1 MPPLTFSARHRLIND
16 RMTDHSPSEL
26 APDDAALIARWRG
39 GDQRAATAL
48 VDRHAQAVARF
59 VASLG
64 ERDEVE
70 EVVQDTF
77 VRAFGSLDTFR
88 GESSFRTWLL
98 TIARNLLRDRLRGR
112 KRARHQVE
120 IQDDDLVSSSDAL
133 EGAVATETEQR
144 LRAAVESLSPM
155 QRSIF
160 TLRVAEG
167 LSYKEIAIAVGST
180 EGAARVHYHNAMR
193 IIREKI
199 DE

>member
-1 MPPLTFSARHRLIND
+1 
-16 RMTDHSPSEL
+16 MTDHSPSEL
-26 APDDAALIARWRG
+26 APDDAALIERWRG

-48 VDRHAQAVARF
+48 VECHAQAIARF

-77 VRAFGSLDTFR
+77 VRAFGSLDSFR

-98 TIARNLLRDRLRGR
+98 TIARNLVRDRQRGR
-112 KRARHQVE
+112 TRAKLQVE

-133 EGAVATETEQR
+133 EGTVAAETEQR
-144 LRAAVESLSPM
+144 LHAAVQTLSPM
-155 QRSIF
+155 QRAIF
-160 TLRVAEG
+160 TLRVTEG
-167 LSYKEIAIAVGST
+167 LSYREIAIAVGST

-193 IIREKI
+193 VIREKI

>member
-1 MPPLTFSARHRLIND
+1 
-16 RMTDHSPSEL
+16 MTDHSPSEL
-26 APDDAALIARWRG
+26 APDDAALIERWRG
-39 GDQRAATAL
+39 GDERAATTL
-48 VDRHAQAVARF
+48 VERHAQAIARF

-77 VRAFGSLDTFR
+77 VRAFGSLDSFR
-88 GESSFRTWLL
+88 GESTVRTWLL
-98 TIARNLLRDRLRGR
+98 TIARNLLRDRQRGR
-112 KRARHQVE
+112 KRAKLHVE
-120 IQDDDLVSSSDAL
+120 IQDDDIVSSLDAL
-133 EGAVATETEQR
+133 EGTVAAETEQR
-144 LRAAVESLSPM
+144 LRAAVETLSPM

-160 TLRVAEG
+160 TLRVTEG
-167 LSYKEIAIAVGST
+167 MSYREIAIAVGST

>member
-1 MPPLTFSARHRLIND
+1 
-16 RMTDHSPSEL
+16 MTDHSPSEL
-26 APDDAALIARWRG
+26 APDDAALIERWRG

-48 VDRHAQAVARF
+48 VECHAQAIARF

-77 VRAFGSLDTFR
+77 VRAFGSLDSFR

-98 TIARNLLRDRLRGR
+98 TIARNLVRDRRRGR
-112 KRARHQVE
+112 KRAKLQVE

-133 EGAVATETEQR
+133 EGTVAAETEQR
-144 LRAAVESLSPM
+144 LHAAVQTLSPM
-155 QRSIF
+155 QRAIF
-160 TLRVAEG
+160 TLRVTEG
-167 LSYKEIAIAVGST
+167 LSYTEIAIAVGST

-193 IIREKI
+193 VIREKI

>member
-1 MPPLTFSARHRLIND
+1 
-16 RMTDHSPSEL
+16 MTDHSPSEL
-26 APDDAALIARWRG
+26 APDDAALIERWRG

-48 VDRHAQAVARF
+48 VECHAQAIARF

-77 VRAFGSLDTFR
+77 VRAFGSLDSFR

-98 TIARNLLRDRLRGR
+98 TIARNLVRDRQRGR
-112 KRARHQVE
+112 TRAKLQVE

-133 EGAVATETEQR
+133 EGTVAAETEQR
-144 LRAAVESLSPM
+144 LHAAVQTLSPM
-155 QRSIF
+155 QRAIF
-160 TLRVAEG
+160 TLRVTEG
-167 LSYKEIAIAVGST
+167 LSYKEIAVAVGST

-193 IIREKI
+193 VIREKI

>member
-1 MPPLTFSARHRLIND
+1 
-16 RMTDHSPSEL
+16 MTDHSPSEL
-26 APDDAALIARWRG
+26 SPDDAALIERWRG

-48 VDRHAQAVARF
+48 VECHAQAIARF

-64 ERDEVE
+64 ERDDVE

-77 VRAFGSLDTFR
+77 VRAFGSLDSFR

-98 TIARNLLRDRLRGR
+98 TIARNLLRDRQRGR
-112 KRARHQVE
+112 KRAKLHVE

-133 EGAVATETEQR
+133 DGTVAAETEQR
-144 LRAAVESLSPM
+144 LHAAVQTLSPM
-155 QRSIF
+155 QRAIF
-160 TLRVAEG
+160 TLRVTEG
-167 LSYKEIAIAVGST
+167 LSYREIAIAVGST

>member
-1 MPPLTFSARHRLIND
+1 
-16 RMTDHSPSEL
+16 MTDHSPSEH
-26 APDDAALIARWRG
+26 APDAALIAQWRG
-39 GDQRAATAL
+39 GEERAATAL
-48 VDRHAQAVARF
+48 VERHAQAIARF

-64 ERDEVE
+64 EREEVE

-77 VRAFGSLDTFR
+77 VRAFGSLESFR

-98 TIARNLLRDRLRGR
+98 TIARNLLRDRQRR
-112 KRARHQVE
+112 RTRARHHVA

-144 LRAAVESLSPM
+144 LRAAVDTLSPM

-160 TLRVAEG
+160 TLRVTEG
-167 LSYKEIAIAVGST
+167 LSYKEIALAVGST

-193 IIREKI
+193 IVREKI
-199 DE
+199 DG

>member
-1 MPPLTFSARHRLIND
+1 
-16 RMTDHSPSEL
+16 MTNHSPSEL
-26 APDDAALIARWRG
+26 APDDVALIARWRG
-39 GDQRAATAL
+39 GDERAATLL
-48 VDRHAQAVARF
+48 VERHAQGIARF

-77 VRAFGSLDTFR
+77 VRAFGSLDSFR
-88 GESSFRTWLL
+88 GESTFRTWLL
-98 TIARNLLRDRLRGR
+98 TIARNLLRDRQRSR
-112 KRARHQVE
+112 KRTRLHVE
-120 IQDDDLVSSSDAL
+120 IQDDDIVSSSDAL
-133 EGAVATETEQR
+133 EGTVAAETEARMQE
-144 LRAAVESLSPM
+144 AVESLSPM

-160 TLRVAEG
+160 TLRVTEG

-193 IIREKI
+193 AIREKI

>member
-1 MPPLTFSARHRLIND
+1 
-16 RMTDHSPSEL
+16 MTDHSPSEL
-26 APDDAALIARWRG
+26 APDDVTLIARWRS
-39 GDQRAATAL
+39 GDERAATQL
-48 VDRHAQAVARF
+48 VERHAQGIARF

-77 VRAFGSLDTFR
+77 VRAFGSLDSFR

-98 TIARNLLRDRLRGR
+98 TIARNLLRDRQRSR
-112 KRARHQVE
+112 KRARLHVD
-120 IQDDDLVSSSDAL
+120 IQDNDIVSSSDAL
-133 EGAVATETEQR
+133 EGTVAAETEARMQQ
-144 LRAAVESLSPM
+144 AVESLSPM

-160 TLRVAEG
+160 TLRVTEG

-193 IIREKI
+193 AIREKI

>member
-39 GDQRAATAL
+39 GEERAATAL

-120 IQDDDLVSSSDAL
+120 IQDDDLVSPSDAL
-133 EGAVATETEQR
+133 DAAVATETEQR

>member
-1 MPPLTFSARHRLIND
+1 
-16 RMTDHSPSEL
+16 MTDHSPSEL
-26 APDDAALIARWRG
+26 APDDAALIERWRG

-48 VDRHAQAVARF
+48 VECHAQAIARF

-77 VRAFGSLDTFR
+77 VRAFGSLDSFR

-98 TIARNLLRDRLRGR
+98 TIARNLVRDRQRGR
-112 KRARHQVE
+112 TRAKLQVE

-133 EGAVATETEQR
+133 EGTVAAETEQR
-144 LRAAVESLSPM
+144 LHAAVQTLSPM
-155 QRSIF
+155 QRAIF
-160 TLRVAEG
+160 TLRVTEG

-193 IIREKI
+193 VIREKI

>member
-1 MPPLTFSARHRLIND
+1 
-16 RMTDHSPSEL
+16 MTHHSPSEL
-26 APDDAALIARWRG
+26 APDDEALIAQWRG
-39 GDQRAATAL
+39 GEDRAATIL
-48 VDRHAQAVARF
+48 VERHAQAIARF

-77 VRAFGSLDTFR
+77 VRAFGSLDSFR

-98 TIARNLLRDRLRGR
+98 TIARNLVRDRHRAR
-112 KRARHQVE
+112 KRARVHVE
-120 IQDDDLVSSSDAL
+120 LQDDDLVSSSDAL

-144 LRAAVESLSPM
+144 LHAAVQTLSPM

-160 TLRVAEG
+160 TLRVTEG
-167 LSYKEIAIAVGST
+167 LSYKEIAVAVGST

>member
-1 MPPLTFSARHRLIND
+1 
-16 RMTDHSPSEL
+16 MTDHSPSEL
-26 APDDAALIARWRG
+26 APDDAALIERWRG

-48 VDRHAQAVARF
+48 VECHAQAIARF

-77 VRAFGSLDTFR
+77 VRAFGSLDSFR

-98 TIARNLLRDRLRGR
+98 TIARNLVRDRRRGR
-112 KRARHQVE
+112 KRAKLQVE

-133 EGAVATETEQR
+133 EGTVAAETEQR
-144 LRAAVESLSPM
+144 LHAAVQTLSPM
-155 QRSIF
+155 QRAIF
-160 TLRVAEG
+160 TLRVTEG
-167 LSYKEIAIAVGST
+167 LSYREIAIAVGST

-193 IIREKI
+193 VIRERI

>member
-1 MPPLTFSARHRLIND
+1 
-16 RMTDHSPSEL
+16 MTDHSPSEL
-26 APDDAALIARWRG
+26 APDDAALIERWRG

-48 VDRHAQAVARF
+48 VECHAQAIARF

-77 VRAFGSLDTFR
+77 VRAFGSLDCFR

-98 TIARNLLRDRLRGR
+98 TIARNLLRDRQRGR
-112 KRARHQVE
+112 KRAKLHVE

-133 EGAVATETEQR
+133 EGTVAAETEQR
-144 LRAAVESLSPM
+144 LHAAVQTLSPM
-155 QRSIF
+155 QRAIF
-160 TLRVAEG
+160 TLRVTEG
-167 LSYKEIAIAVGST
+167 LSYREIAIAVGST

-193 IIREKI
+193 VIREKI

>member
-1 MPPLTFSARHRLIND
+1 
-16 RMTDHSPSEL
+16 MTDQSPSDL

-39 GDQRAATAL
+39 GDERAATTL
-48 VDRHAQAVARF
+48 VERHAQAIARF

-77 VRAFGSLDTFR
+77 VRAFGSLDSFR

-98 TIARNLLRDRLRGR
+98 TIARNLLRDRQRGR
-112 KRARHQVE
+112 KRARPQVE
-120 IQDDDLVSSSDAL
+120 VHDCDLVSTSSAL
-133 EGAVATETEQR
+133 EGTIAAETERR
-144 LRAAVESLSPM
+144 LRAAVEALSPM

-160 TLRVAEG
+160 TLRVTEG

-193 IIREKI
+193 AIREKL